1 MGKKTFLPWKI
12 LKVQS
17 HEALKGQMR
26 PLPLGLTLLD
36 PKPHPQRTQGHSQS
50 PGSMLT
56 RPIHSRISKRIQLP
70 WFIKEWISLGHLLT
84 NICYSSIGKQYACTL
99 WKRYTWSLLPARIK
113 EAASVNGKD
122 TYVQNL
128 PSCFICILF
137 TTPERLVTMPIK
149 FCSHWSVTYVLEIGM
164 RRKVG
169 YVSKNLH

>member
-1 MGKKTFLPWKI
+1 MGDFKGIITWSSQRSNEATSHWPHTPWPKATSTENTRSLPISWDHVDKT
-12 LKVQS
+12 
-17 HEALKGQMR
+17 
-26 PLPLGLTLLD
+26 
-36 PKPHPQRTQGHSQS
+36 
-50 PGSMLT
+50 
-56 RPIHSRISKRIQLP
+56 IHSRISKRIQLP

-84 NICYSSIGKQYACTL
+84 NICYSFIGKQYACTL

-164 RRKVG
+164 RRKV
-169 YVSKNLH
+169 H